1 MMKVQFLGTGTSTG
15 VPQIGCSCA
24 VCSSTDPRDKRLR
37 ASIRIEIEGNIL
49 LIDCSPDFRQ
59 QIMPFPF
66 EKIDGVLFTHG
77 HYDHTGGIDDL
88 RPFSEFGTVDLYM
101 EETLEQV
108 IRERMPY
115 CFGPHRYGGVPDIT
129 IKRINEKDAFF
140 VNSIEIIPIRV
151 MHYKLPILGF
161 RIANFAYLTD
171 VKTIPKGEWEK
182 LRNLDTLIISAL
194 RRTEHISHQT
204 LQQALEIVE
213 MIRPKRT
220 FFTHMSHEMGLYEE
234 IQKELPMHVM
244 FAYDGME
251 LTI

>member
-1 MMKVQFLGTGTSTG
+1 
-15 VPQIGCSCA
+15 
-24 VCSSTDPRDKRLR
+24 
-37 ASIRIEIEGNIL
+37 
-49 LIDCSPDFRQ
+49 
-59 QIMPFPF
+59 
-66 EKIDGVLFTHG
+66 
-77 HYDHTGGIDDL
+77 
-88 RPFSEFGTVDLYM
+88 
-101 EETLEQV
+101 
-108 IRERMPY
+108 
-115 CFGPHRYGGVPDIT
+115 
-129 IKRINEKDAFF
+129 
-140 VNSIEIIPIRV
+140 

-204 LQQALEIVE
+204 LQQAVEIVE
-213 MIRPKRT
+213 RIRPKRT

>member
-1 MMKVQFLGTGTSTG
+1 
-15 VPQIGCSCA
+15 
-24 VCSSTDPRDKRLR
+24 
-37 ASIRIEIEGNIL
+37 
-49 LIDCSPDFRQ
+49 
-59 QIMPFPF
+59 
-66 EKIDGVLFTHG
+66 
-77 HYDHTGGIDDL
+77 
-88 RPFSEFGTVDLYM
+88 
-101 EETLEQV
+101 
-108 IRERMPY
+108 
-115 CFGPHRYGGVPDIT
+115 FGPHRYGGVPDIT

-213 MIRPKRT
+213 MIRHKRT